1 MTGVMGVMR
10 VRGASKDGE
19 GGGEE
24 EGKDEQTNKGG
35 DEQYSF
41 GLNIQYRLI
50 PLSLGQFS
58 SCQSKS
64 KNNLSLRICFIS
76 ENFHYFDLGSQLKIT
91 AGKGFIS

>member
-1 MTGVMGVMR
+1 MTGMTGVMGVMR
-10 VRGASKDGE
+10 VKGASKDGE

-50 PLSLGQFS
+50 P

-76 ENFHYFDLGSQLKIT
+76 ENFHYFDLGNQLKIT
-91 AGKGFIS
+91 AGKESIS